1 MKSKLTGPPACLE
14 NLPGMAQAMAL
25 HGKAGLVQCPS
36 GCDSFDHTDR
46 QSRKGKDVIGKFAS
60 GPLLLMACWLM
71 VAGPAAAAEG
81 YQTDLGPTPLDGS
94 NRANVLGRGSV
105 TATLEGTKFTLQG
118 KFAGLATPAT
128 QAHLCMGAVMGGT
141 GPALYEVTITP
152 GRSGQVSGS
161 VTLTQEQVAALKK
174 GQIYL
179 LLDSQNAPKGNLW
192 GWFQPAHKTVGPNVP
207 EYGHWYIPNILQDD
221 STARKKPQG

>member
-1 MKSKLTGPPACLE
+1 
-14 NLPGMAQAMAL
+14 MAL
-25 HGKAGLVQCPS
+25 HGKANLVQCPRGRAS
-36 GCDSFDHTDR
+36 VGHGEG
-46 QSRKGKDVIGKFAS
+46 QGRKGKAVIWKIAS
-60 GPLLLMACWLM
+60 GPLLLTACWLM
-71 VAGPAAAAEG
+71 VAGPALAAEG

-105 TATLEGTKFTLQG
+105 TATLEGRKFTLLG
-118 KFAGLATPAT
+118 TFAGLATPAT
-128 QAHLCMGAVMGGT
+128 QAHLCLGAVMGGT
-141 GPALYEVTITP
+141 GPVLYDVTVTP
-152 GRSGQVSGS
+152 ARSGQVTGS
-161 VTLTQEQVAALKK
+161 VTLTPEQVTALKK

-207 EYGHWYIPNILQDD
+207 EYGHWYLPNILQDD